1 MVSSEVVDMEE
12 LRLILKEIRA
22 VEFRIHIASAIFMV
36 IFVLWGVLLL
46 CMSAKV
52 TRRRDSLRRLSL
64 MGKKILSYVDING
77 RRKSVEGDV
86 GSVSNTDMGMPKGR
100 RVSTEGIPID
110 VRNNLSGSKSFL
122 VERVPSGD
130 KARAGGGFER
140 TSSLDRSRPAPQA
153 PSGFERAA
161 SSERSSKSSGS
172 RYWAHVI
179 AKENNSRS
187 PEPVAT
193 PSMHRSMGNL
203 KVSKSSESLLTLA
216 QQSQM
221 KVLGSSSQENLFQDL
236 RSDLNTDG
244 PESKLLL
251 QEKMAYSDEELNG
264 PNSDEV
270 SDASDPDE
278 SRKHL
283 APFQRKPYRKR
294 DKSKIIITQ
303 GITVSGPSRKL
314 GEVVQLPEI

>member
-1 MVSSEVVDMEE
+1 
-12 LRLILKEIRA
+12 
-22 VEFRIHIASAIFMV
+22 MV

-86 GSVSNTDMGMPKGR
+86 GSVSNTDMGMPKGRRVSTEGIPIGNTDMGMPKGR

-221 KVLGSSSQENLFQDL
+221 K
-236 RSDLNTDG
+236 T
-244 PESKLLL
+244 
-251 QEKMAYSDEELNG
+251 
-264 PNSDEV
+264 
-270 SDASDPDE
+270 
-278 SRKHL
+278 
-283 APFQRKPYRKR
+283 
-294 DKSKIIITQ
+294 
-303 GITVSGPSRKL
+303 
-314 GEVVQLPEI
+314 